1 MEAGEAAALEALAVP
16 RMRLGLQGYAPDCVL
31 ARRDEL
37 HIERG
42 WVTEAEFGSDLSEFA
57 GAVALDTAR
66 YDRTH
71 LFVNPAYLGCGIGA
85 RLLRGAQSYVAQ
97 GGQPTGAKAS
107 KSISGRELPCFEFT

>member
-1 MEAGEAAALEALAVP
+1 
-16 RMRLGLQGYAPDCVL
+16 MRLGLQGYAPDCVL